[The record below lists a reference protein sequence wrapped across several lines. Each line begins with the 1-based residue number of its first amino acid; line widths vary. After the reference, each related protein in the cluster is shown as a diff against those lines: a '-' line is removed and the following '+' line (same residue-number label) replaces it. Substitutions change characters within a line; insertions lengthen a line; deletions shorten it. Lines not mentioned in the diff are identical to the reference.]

1 MAKNYTGMVYMENVI
16 DGIALSETAGN
27 STEMEHL
34 KSSIDDVFVISN
46 GIIVCCE

>member
-1 MAKNYTGMVYMENVI
+1 MAYMENVI
-16 DGIALSETAGN
+16 DGISLSKIVGN

>member
-1 MAKNYTGMVYMENVI
+1 MASNATGMVPRT
-16 DGIALSETAGN
+16 ETAGN
-27 STEMEHL
+27 GSAEMEHL

>member
-1 MAKNYTGMVYMENVI
+1 MMYVGNVI
-16 DGIALSETAGN
+16 DGTSLSETVGN
-27 STEMEHL
+27 STEMDHL